1 MAFLTESTKRKC
13 ISFGRSSLLLFC
25 FLSVAVCQQRKTT
38 AKKSSD
44 IPTLNYKYVDWPIE
58 ATSAAGFPAGPW
70 NFIQVAAVA
79 TTARGN
85 ILVLHR
91 GAQPIM
97 EFEPGGKF
105 VRGWGDGMFS
115 GGKVVFVP
123 VPDRSPSR
131 SNFSAVYGP
140 AGCTSCGAHSV
151 RVDPRGN
158 VWLVDAP
165 GQVIYKMDPQGK
177 DVLMLL
183 GKKGVAGTGH
193 NNFNLPTDVAFA
205 PNGDIYVSDGYASA
219 RVVKFTSDGKYLLE
233 FGTRGAGPSEFGLP
247 HNVVVDAEGRV
258 YVTDRDHSRVE
269 VFDSKGKFLK
279 EWKTNGGVS
288 TLFMTK
294 DQHIWVGGVLTD
306 LEGKV
311 LGRLPFPEGG
321 SNSGHGTAVTDSGDV
336 YLAQLSGKVDKFV
349 KTTTSAGQ

>member
-1 MAFLTESTKRKC
+1 
-13 ISFGRSSLLLFC
+13 
-25 FLSVAVCQQRKTT
+25 
-38 AKKSSD
+38 
-44 IPTLNYKYVDWPIE
+44 VDWPIE
-58 ATSAAGFPAGPW
+58 ATSVAGFPAGPW

-79 TTARGN
+79 ATTRGN

-97 EFEPGGKF
+97 EFEPSGKF

-115 GGKVVFVP
+115 EGKVVFVP
-123 VPDRSPSR
+123 VPNRSPSR

-151 RVDPRGN
+151 RVDPQGN
-158 VWLVDAP
+158 IWLVDAP
-165 GQVIYKMDPQGK
+165 GQVVYKMDPQGK

-183 GKKGVAGTGH
+183 GQKGVTGTGH
-193 NNFNLPTDVAFA
+193 NSFNLPTDVAFA
-205 PNGDIYVSDGYASA
+205 PNGDIYVSDGYGSA
-219 RVVKFTSDGKYLLE
+219 RVVKFSRDGKYLLE
-233 FGTRGAGPSEFGLP
+233 FGKRGMGPGEFGLP
-247 HNVVVDAEGRV
+247 HNVVVDSQGRV

-269 VFDSKGKFLK
+269 VFDSNGKFLN

-294 DQHIWVGGVLTD
+294 DQQIWVGGVLTD
-306 LEGKV
+306 LDGKV

-321 SNSGHGTAVTDSGDV
+321 SNSGHGTVVTASGDI
-336 YLAQLSGKVDKFV
+336 YLAQLSGRIDKYV
-349 KTTTSAGQ
+349 KQ

>member
-1 MAFLTESTKRKC
+1 MRRYRL
-13 ISFGRSSLLLFC
+13 SLLMFC
-25 FLSVAVCQQRKTT
+25 FLSVALGQPAKTT

-44 IPTLNYKYVDWPIE
+44 IPVLPGYKHVDWPIE

-79 TTARGN
+79 MTARGN

-91 GAQPIM
+91 GAQPIL
-97 EFEPGGKF
+97 EFEPSGKF
-105 VRGWGDGMFS
+105 VRAWGDGMFS
-115 GGKVVFVP
+115 DGKVVYVP

-131 SNFSAVYGP
+131 SNYSAVYGP

-151 RVDPRGN
+151 RVDPQGN
-158 VWLVDAP
+158 IWLVDAP
-165 GQVIYKMDPQGK
+165 GQMVYKMDPQGK
-177 DVLMLL
+177 DILMRL
-183 GKKGVAGTGH
+183 GQKGVAGTGH

-205 PNGDIYVSDGYASA
+205 SNGDIYVSDGYASA
-219 RVVKFTSDGKYLLE
+219 RVVKFSRDGKYLLE
-233 FGTRGAGPSEFGLP
+233 FGTRGTGPGEFGLP
-247 HNVVVDAEGRV
+247 HNVVVDAQGRV

-269 VFDSKGKFLK
+269 VFDSNGKFLK

-288 TLFMTK
+288 TLFLTK
-294 DQHIWVGGVLTD
+294 DEQFWVGGVLTD
-306 LEGKV
+306 FEGKA

-321 SNSGHGTAVTDSGDV
+321 SNSGHGTVVTASGDI

-349 KTTTSAGQ
+349 KQ

>member
-1 MAFLTESTKRKC
+1 MEILDKSTN
-13 ISFGRSSLLLFC
+13 GRPGRHWYRLSLLIFC
-25 FLSVAVCQQRKTT
+25 FLTVALCQQSKTGV
-38 AKKSSD
+38 KKTSS

-58 ATSAAGFPAGPW
+58 ATSVAGFPAGPW

-79 TTARGN
+79 ATTRGN

-97 EFEPGGKF
+97 EFDPSGKF
-105 VRGWGDGMFS
+105 LRGWGDGMFS
-115 GGKVVFVP
+115 DGKVVFVP
-123 VPDRSPSR
+123 VPNRTPSR

-151 RVDPRGN
+151 RVDPQGN

-165 GQVIYKMDPQGK
+165 GQVVYKMDPQGK

-183 GKKGVAGTGH
+183 GQKGVTGTGH

-205 PNGDIYVSDGYASA
+205 PNGDIYVSDGYGSA
-219 RVVKFTSDGKYLLE
+219 RVVKFSRDGKYLLE
-233 FGTRGAGPSEFGLP
+233 FGKRGAGPGEFGLP
-247 HNVVVDAEGRV
+247 HNVVVDSQGRV

-269 VFDSKGKFLK
+269 VFDSNGKFLN

-294 DQHIWVGGVLTD
+294 DQQIWVGGVLTD
-306 LEGKV
+306 LDGKV

-321 SNSGHGTAVTDSGDV
+321 SNSGHGTVVTPTGDI
-336 YLAQLSGKVDKFV
+336 YLAQLNGKVDKYV
-349 KTTTSAGQ
+349 KQ

>member
-1 MAFLTESTKRKC
+1 MEFLTKSGKRKYL
-13 ISFGRSSLLLFC
+13 SFGRASLLLFC
-25 FLSVAVCQQRKTT
+25 CLSVALCQQRKTT

-44 IPTLNYKYVDWPIE
+44 IPTLSYKYVDWPIE

-97 EFEPGGKF
+97 EFEPSGKF

-115 GGKVVFVP
+115 EGKVVYVP
-123 VPDRSPSR
+123 VPNRTPSR

-151 RVDPRGN
+151 RVDPQGN
-158 VWLVDAP
+158 IWLVDAP
-165 GQVIYKMDPQGK
+165 GQVVYKMDPQGK

-183 GKKGVAGTGH
+183 GQKGVAGTGH

-205 PNGDIYVSDGYASA
+205 TNGDIYVSDGYGSP
-219 RVVKFTSDGKYLLE
+219 RVVKFSRDGKYLLE

-247 HNVVVDAEGRV
+247 HNVVVDSEGRV

-294 DQHIWVGGVLTD
+294 DQHIWVGGVLTN

-321 SNSGHGTAVTDSGDV
+321 SNSGHGTAVTDAGDV
-336 YLAQLSGKVDKFV
+336 YLAQLSGQVHKFV
-349 KTTTSAGQ
+349 KIQ